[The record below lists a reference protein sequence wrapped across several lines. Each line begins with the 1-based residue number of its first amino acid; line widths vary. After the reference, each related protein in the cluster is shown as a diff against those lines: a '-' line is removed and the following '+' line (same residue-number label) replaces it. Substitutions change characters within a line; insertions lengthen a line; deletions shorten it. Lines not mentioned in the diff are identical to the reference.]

1 MQLSMTM
8 PDGSKGTWVDI
19 SDTAFGASFNGPLV
33 HQVVSAFM
41 SRGRAGTRAQKTR
54 AQVRGG
60 GAKPWRQKGT
70 GRARAGTSRSPI
82 WKGGGVAFAARP
94 GNYAQKVNRKMYRG
108 AMRSILS
115 ELLRQDR
122 LRMVE
127 DIGVSSPRTR
137 ELVTKLKQLQLDDVL
152 IVVDEGDFNLE
163 CASRNLHWAA
173 VITARSLNPLILLN
187 FEHVL
192 MTAAACRQ
200 IERRVA

>member
-1 MQLSMTM
+1 
-8 PDGSKGTWVDI
+8 
-19 SDTAFGASFNGPLV
+19 
-33 HQVVSAFM
+33 
-41 SRGRAGTRAQKTR
+41 
-54 AQVRGG
+54 
-60 GAKPWRQKGT
+60 
-70 GRARAGTSRSPI
+70 
-82 WKGGGVAFAARP
+82 
-94 GNYAQKVNRKMYRG
+94 
-108 AMRSILS
+108 MRSILS
-115 ELLRQDR
+115 ELLRKDR